1 MERRNLNRNSETS
14 DKPDY
19 IYDIVVKRLPEWK
32 SALALYRDWELFMAT
47 YVSVWLNRRKTKT
60 WQFQTLAHNPYYYS
74 HKYKS
79 PMPYWVNF
87 DEWWFW
93 FHQWNVTWYPASH
106 GCVRQPGIYSLA
118 LYSLVKDKKHV
129 DVFIDKNLYN
139 SKK

>member
-1 MERRNLNRNSETS
+1 MERKNLNRNSETS

-32 SALALYRDWELFMAT
+32 SALALYRDGELFMAT
-47 YVSVWLNRRKTKT
+47 YVSVWLNRRKTRM

-93 FHQWNVTWYPASH
+93 FHQWNVTGYPASH

-129 DVFIDKNLYN
+129 DVFIDNNLYK
-139 SKK
+139 SEK